1 MKTGFILFFFLFILF
16 PHAEAQVNLSSK
28 LPDAVYSGKQGP
40 FHVQGV
46 AVDTTNGFVYFS
58 FTNTLVKTDLAG
70 RFIGSVSGFTGHLGD
85 LDFDPVSN
93 KIYASLEFKNDA
105 IGQGIRKR
113 LGVSDELNT
122 GFYIAIFDAR
132 RIDQPNMDAEKENLL
147 STVYLKEVVEDYQA
161 TVKEGTRSLRHRFG
175 CSGID
180 GVALAPAI
188 GKGKDSKKYLYVA
201 YGIYGDTT
209 RSDNDYQ
216 VILQYDISHWEQYGQ
231 YLSQQKLHLSG
242 PAKPLKKYFVK
253 TGNTS
258 YGIQNLAYDPY
269 TGNLFAAVYP
279 GKKSQFPNYSL
290 FVIDRMKKPFISSF
304 LSDNRKIKVK
314 TLSLW
319 QPAENSE
326 NTGTPGWH
334 FKWGA
339 TGLCPLGDGLF
350 YISHDKKTD
359 DGLQETTI
367 YKYKWIGNSKA
378 SFVRP

>member
-1 MKTGFILFFFLFILF
+1 MKTRFILCFFLIILF
-16 PHAEAQVNLSSK
+16 PETEAQESLSSK
-28 LPDAVYSGKQGP
+28 LPDSIYSGKQGP

-46 AVDTTNGFVYFS
+46 AVDTTNGWVYFS

-70 RFIGSVSGFTGHLGD
+70 RLIGSVSGFTGHLGD

-105 IGQGIRKR
+105 VGQGIRKT
-113 LGVSDELNT
+113 LGISDELST
-122 GFYIAIFDAR
+122 GFYIAIFDAV
-132 RIDQPNMDAEKENLL
+132 RINRPNMDAEKENLL
-147 STVYLKEVVEDYQA
+147 STVYLKEVLDDYQA
-161 TVKEGTRSLRHRFG
+161 TVKEGTRNVRHRFG

-180 GVALAPAI
+180 GIAIAPAI
-188 GKGKDSKKYLYVA
+188 GKAKDSKKYLYVA

-216 VILQYDISHWEQYGQ
+216 VILQYDISRWGKYGQ
-231 YLSQQKLHLSG
+231 YLSQQKLHQSG
-242 PAKPLKKYFVK
+242 PTKPMKKYFVK

-269 TGNLFAAVYP
+269 TDNLFAAVYP
-279 GKKSQFPNYSL
+279 GRKSQFPNYSL

-304 LSDNRKIKVK
+304 LSNNRKKKVK

-319 QPAENSE
+319 QPAEHFE
-326 NTGTPGWH
+326 TTEPPGWH
-334 FKWGA
+334 FTWGA
-339 TGLCPLGDGLF
+339 TGLCPLGNGLF
-350 YISHDKKTD
+350 YISHNKKAD

-367 YKYKWIGNSKA
+367 YKYKWIGNTEA